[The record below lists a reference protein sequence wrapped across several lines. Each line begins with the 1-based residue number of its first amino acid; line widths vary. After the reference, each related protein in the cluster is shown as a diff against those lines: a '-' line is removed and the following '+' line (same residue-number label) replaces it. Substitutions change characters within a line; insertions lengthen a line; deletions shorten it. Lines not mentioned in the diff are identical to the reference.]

1 MTSSSSNHYV
11 CFRGGILEKKSIFAH
26 ILEMETQMG
35 QMHNDLGELKMIVKE
50 LLEENQRLTLENEQL
65 RKVLKRESSSE
76 TPAPAPKN
84 PVQLVPATETTE
96 EVVGEG
102 YDNLA
107 RLYYEGFHICNVYYG
122 HLRTEGDCLFCLS
135 FLNK

>member
-1 MTSSSSNHYV
+1 MD
-11 CFRGGILEKKSIFAH
+11 KKTVFAH

-35 QMHNDLGELKMIVKE
+35 QMSSDLGELKMIVKE
-50 LLEENQRLTLENEQL
+50 LLEENQRITLENEQL
-65 RKVLKRESSSE
+65 RKVLKLGAPVEKAVP
-76 TPAPAPKN
+76 TPKI
-84 PVQLVPATETTE
+84 PVSQTPVLEHE
-96 EVVGEG
+96 EDVVGEG
-102 YDNLA
+102 HDNLA